1 MVHIVGEMGR
11 GSVGTILIA
20 AEGGGGGAC
29 EVGEADGGFNQS
41 SVTEY

>member
-11 GSVGTILIA
+11 GGVGTILIA
-20 AEGGGGGAC
+20 AEGGGC
-29 EVGEADGGFNQS
+29 EVGEADEGFNQS